1 MRLFMAST
9 RNRVILSTMALVLLS
24 VAGWST
30 KARAQGTP
38 ITVQGKI
45 TANPEP
51 SEYGQG
57 FSVAAALDVPT
68 GDPTATGTMTFLI
81 DGNLIGTSPLVN
93 GLANL
98 SATIPTLA
106 VGTHSLEAEYS
117 GDANYAAVT
126 FSGPHVVVQATS
138 SLTIQDITT
147 PLEYGQTLNG
157 EAIIVGPTDGGTID
171 FYIDGVDVCTLP
183 LTSGPPEVCPA
194 NAGSGYGVGTHTF
207 SATYSGDTDYA
218 GSSSPVYTF
227 VVVAADTTAELTSSL
242 NPSTVGQAVTFTMQ
256 VTAAGVTPTGTVT
269 FYDGTTA
276 IGTGTLN
283 GQGVATLTTSTLTA
297 GTHDISAQYAAT
309 TNFNASTSNTVAQVV
324 NPASTPPPPP
334 PPPPTG
340 PDFQLVVTPTTVPI
354 DVGLIATVTVQAV
367 ENNGLSEPVS
377 LTCSGLPKEAS
388 CTFESSV
395 LPAGGGTTTL
405 TLYSGA
411 PHDCGTPPTTFL
423 GPLSGGLGALSL
435 LTLLGLPFARG
446 RKRLRSL
453 LLAALLAVVLP
464 AINSC
469 SGHCTDFAVKPGTYH
484 FTITAATTGSAH
496 DSATQAMTMKVSF

>member
-1 MRLFMAST
+1 MRLFTASFRT
-9 RNRVILSTMALVLLS
+9 RVILSTVMLVLLGA
-24 VAGWST
+24 AGWSA

-38 ITVQGKI
+38 ISIGGTI

-57 FSVAAALDVPT
+57 FSVSAALDVPT

-81 DGNLIGTSPLVN
+81 DGNVVGTSALVN

-117 GDANYAAVT
+117 GDANYAPVT
-126 FSGPHVVVQATS
+126 FSGSHVVVQATS

-157 EAIIVGPTDGGTID
+157 EAIIVGPTEGGTID

-194 NAGSGYGVGTHTF
+194 NVGSGYGVGTHTF
-207 SATYSGDTDYA
+207 SATYSGDEDYA

-227 VVVAADTTAELTSSL
+227 VVVAADTTATLTSSV
-242 NPSTVGQAVTFTMQ
+242 NPSTVGQAVTFTIQ

-276 IGTGTLN
+276 IGTGTLD
-283 GQGVATLTTSTLTA
+283 GQGIATLTTSTLTA
-297 GTHDISAQYAAT
+297 GTHNISAQYAAT
-309 TNFNASTSNTVAQVV
+309 TDFNASTSNTVAQVV
-324 NPASTPPPPP
+324 NPASTPP

-377 LTCSGLPKEAS
+377 LTCDGLPKEAS
-388 CTFESSV
+388 CTFDSSV

-411 PHDCGTPPTTFL
+411 PHDCGTPPTTYL

-453 LLAALLAVVLP
+453 MLAALLAMVLP
-464 AINSC
+464 VISSC

-484 FTITAATTGSAH
+484 FTITATTTGSAH
-496 DSATQAMTMKVSF
+496 DSATQALTMNVSF